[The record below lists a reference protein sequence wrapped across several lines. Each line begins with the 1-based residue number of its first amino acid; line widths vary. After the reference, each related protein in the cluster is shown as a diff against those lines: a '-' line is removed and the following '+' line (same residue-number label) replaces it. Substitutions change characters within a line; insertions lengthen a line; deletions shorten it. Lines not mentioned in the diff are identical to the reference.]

1 VSSADE
7 QTQRVGQLIERL
19 LVDAP
24 FRAEFRKGPADAC
37 RALGLSELAEE
48 IGAGG
53 RSMHTLELRESKSSL
68 AGVVMAVAAEGI
80 GVVELHGLVEH
91 GLLKGELRAA
101 GEQALRGVNP
111 MHPASSLH
119 SELRGENP
127 LRGAAHNPLG
137 AAERSSQLARQ
148 AEQSGAGG
156 QSASSSSAAAGTAPG
171 AATGGAAGTS
181 APGGAAGAAA
191 PGGAATN
198 AAAPG
203 GSAASASTPGGSGAA
218 AGTTSA
224 AGAPSASG
232 QPGSAAPFPT
242 TQPVA
247 PSAPPT
253 PGAGSAAVQSGTPT
267 PSAGGVVQSGTPT
280 PSAGGVVQ
288 SGTSTPSAGGVVQ
301 SGTSTPSAGG
311 VVQSGAPST
320 GGAVQAGT
328 ATPSAGGAAQ
338 AGTSA
343 PSAGGA
349 VPAGARPPGEGGAA
363 AQAGTLT
370 PSEPEAEPVAGGGA
384 QTPAPAPTPPVPGAQ
399 PAAGGAV
406 PVWPEPSQA
415 PAGSDAVVGSGAPLV
430 DLSAQGVTAGGSS
443 AGLAELLDSPHL
455 ALPPDVRAVFTQ
467 GHVDP
472 RIVSVLDNA
481 VAHHNIV
488 LGDIET
494 STEPVHAQAIDIISV
509 DGQAVGPGNV
519 AARDLITEI
528 AAMEPGT
535 RPNEIGTPWPIQS
548 QGFFTDLQHQNRLHL
563 AFTSTGEYDPQAPG
577 GSAYPAGPAG
587 SYPAVTAGTGAG
599 APAAAAGTGA
609 AVGSAEVAGAPGTS
623 GGVAEQSAAGTSPAA
638 SPGSA
643 VASAPVSSSGSTAGS
658 AQDAMGGGGAAGHA
672 GEAAAA
678 LSDPNW
684 ASVKAHAAYEVA
696 KSELGVPYLWG
707 GTSPKTGF
715 DCSGLMQYAY
725 GRVGIHIPRVAA
737 EQFQVGTPVGL
748 HQLREGDLVF
758 FKESDGYIHHVG
770 MYVGDGRFIQ
780 APQTGENVDYG
791 NLRDPYFAQ
800 QFAGGRRI
808 TPLTASPTASAAA
821 SGSATGQVGPAATS
835 GSSAASAAGGGAT
848 VPAGSAPSATAGAVP
863 AAGSG
868 AATAAA
874 PAGAP
879 TGAPAIQVA
888 AGPLPPEAPPQPGT
902 AVFKAL
908 QAQEASYLRHTVK
921 FLQAVPPPG
930 AGAPA
935 GQAAGAAAQT
945 PGAPAA
951 AAAQA
956 AGQSPTAGT
965 GAAPGEA
972 AAATTPD
979 VAGQAPSGASDQII
993 GGESAHAG
1001 GAEAAAGAIDA
1012 TSGTIP
1018 YPGDN
1023 APKAEIAQWMGDIAQ
1038 KHGLPRQLPVMAAL
1052 VESSLHNDPGGD
1064 RDSVGYFQMRTGIWD
1079 NGPYAGYPNN
1089 PALQLKW
1096 FIDQAVAVKER
1107 MQSSDPS
1114 FGTEPSHYG
1123 DWIAEVEQ
1131 PAYEYRGRYQLQLD
1145 AARELLGDG

>member
-7 QTQRVGQLIERL
+7 HTQRVGQLIERL
-19 LVDAP
+19 LVDAH
-24 FRAEFRKGPADAC
+24 FRAEFREDPAGAC
-37 RALGLSELAEE
+37 RGLGLDELAEE

-91 GLLKGELRAA
+91 GLLKGDLRAA
-101 GEQALRGVNP
+101 GERALRGVNP

-127 LRGAAHNPLG
+127 LRGGAHNPLG
-137 AAERSSQLARQ
+137 AAERSSQLARE
-148 AEQSGAGG
+148 AAQSGAGG
-156 QSASSSSAAAGTAPG
+156 PSASGAPAAAAGSAPGASAAGSAAGTAAPG
-171 AATGGAAGTS
+171 GAGTAAPGGAAGAAATGATAPGGAGGA

-191 PGGAATN
+191 PGGAA
-198 AAAPG
+198 AG
-203 GSAASASTPGGSGAA
+203 ASTHGGAGA
-218 AGTTSA
+218 AGTAGTS
-224 AGAPSASG
+224 SG
-232 QPGSAAPFPT
+232 GSGSAAPFPT
-242 TQPVA
+242 SQPVA
-247 PSAPPT
+247 PAPSPA
-253 PGAGSAAVQSGTPT
+253 PGSGGAAAQAATTAPGGGAAAAQAETPT
-267 PSAGGVVQSGTPT
+267 PSAE
-280 PSAGGVVQ
+280 
-288 SGTSTPSAGGVVQ
+288 
-301 SGTSTPSAGG
+301 
-311 VVQSGAPST
+311 
-320 GGAVQAGT
+320 
-328 ATPSAGGAAQ
+328 GAAQ
-338 AGTSA
+338 AATPAPGGGGATAGTPA
-343 PSAGGA
+343 PSGAGGA
-349 VPAGARPPGEGGAA
+349 PVVAHAPGEGGAA

-370 PSEPEAEPVAGGGA
+370 PSEPEAQSVAGAGTA
-384 QTPAPAPTPPVPGAQ
+384 APAPPPTPPVPGAQ

-415 PAGSDAVVGSGAPLV
+415 PAAGSGAVAGSGAPLV
-430 DLSAQGVTAGGSS
+430 DMAVQGGAAGTTS
-443 AGLAELLDSPHL
+443 AGLAELLDSQHL
-455 ALPPDVRAVFTQ
+455 AMPPDVRAVFAQ

-472 RIVSVLDNA
+472 RIVSVLDSA

-519 AARDLITEI
+519 GARDLITEI
-528 AAMEPGT
+528 AAMEPDA

-563 AFTSTGEYDPQAPG
+563 AFTSTGEYDPQAPA
-577 GSAYPAGPAG
+577 GSAYAAASGG
-587 SYPAVTAGTGAG
+587 SYPAVT
-599 APAAAAGTGA
+599 GA
-609 AVGSAEVAGAPGTS
+609 AVGTGAPEAVAGAAAPAGADVASAPATG
-623 GGVAEQSAAGTSPAA
+623 GGVAEQSAAATSPAA
-638 SPGSA
+638 TPYGSA
-643 VASAPVSSSGSTAGS
+643 VASAPVSSSGSTAAS
-658 AQDAMGGGGAAGHA
+658 AQDVVGSGGAAGHGAAAA

-684 ASVKAHAAYEVA
+684 ASAKAHAAYEVA

-791 NLRDPYFAQ
+791 NLKEPYFAQ

-808 TPLTASPTASAAA
+808 TPLTPLPT
-821 SGSATGQVGPAATS
+821 
-835 GSSAASAAGGGAT
+835 
-848 VPAGSAPSATAGAVP
+848 VP
-863 AAGSG
+863 AAGSE
-868 AATAAA
+868 AAAGQAA
-874 PAGAP
+874 PAVAAGGSGGAGGAGTVAP
-879 TGAPAIQVA
+879 GASTPAAVAGAAPPAEAGAAAGVGSPAASGAPAIQVA
-888 AGPLPPEAPPQPGT
+888 AGPLPPEPAPAPGT

-930 AGAPA
+930 SSPPA
-935 GQAAGAAAQT
+935 GQAAGAAVQT

-951 AAAQA
+951 TAAQV
-956 AGQSPTAGT
+956 AGQSPAAS
-965 GAAPGEA
+965 AAPGEA
-972 AAATTPD
+972 AVGSTPA
-979 VAGQAPSGASDQII
+979 VAGQAPSGASDQVV
-993 GGESAHAG
+993 GGEPAHSG
-1001 GAEAAAGAIDA
+1001 GAEAAAGAVDA
-1012 TSGTIP
+1012 ASGTIP

-1023 APKAEIAQWMGDIAQ
+1023 APKAEIAQWMGDIAV
-1038 KHGLPRQLPVMAAL
+1038 KHGLPRELPVMAAL

-1079 NGPYAGYPNN
+1079 NGPYAGYPSN
-1089 PALQLKW
+1089 PELQVKW
-1096 FIDQAVAVKER
+1096 FIDQAVAVKDR
-1107 MQSSDPS
+1107 LRSGDPS

-1123 DWIAEVEQ
+1123 NWIAEVEQ

-1145 AARELLGDG
+1145 AARELLGEG